1 MKLQGQ
7 YSFTVIASDGVNQD
21 AQQSLTLSITDLD
34 DTGPIITS
42 PDQVS
47 ADENVGADAVV
58 YTVTTNDTGPV
69 SYELISVLQIEQG
82 AIDQRYVD
90 NGDGSITLQLFVDE
104 SLASNYA
111 NGLQNYDLLITYNDD
126 EITDPQISFPDI
138 AFLAT
143 SYESV
148 PGEIQTVTTIFPGSL
163 NVSENPLLELTYQLE
178 EGVNSAEIGVLDV
191 LLGDS
196 SQVLP
201 DSVARYYGTQG
212 FSIDANTGE
221 VSINENPDHE
231 MQVSYNF
238 TVAATDAA
246 GNQSEAVTV
255 NLSINDLDDSA
266 PTFVSADSISAI
278 DENSGAGQVIY
289 TADADDSGDIS
300 DGVTYSLTGDSDTAL
315 EIDAITG
322 QVTLLDNPDYEAQ
335 SSYSFTVVATDA
347 AGNASEGLPLSSYD

>member
-1 MKLQGQ
+1 M
-7 YSFTVIASDGVNQD
+7 
-21 AQQSLTLSITDLD
+21 
-34 DTGPIITS
+34 
-42 PDQVS
+42 
-47 ADENVGADAVV
+47 
-58 YTVTTNDTGPV
+58 
-69 SYELISVLQIEQG
+69 
-82 AIDQRYVD
+82 D

-315 EIDAITG
+315 EIDSITG

-347 AGNASEGLPLSSYD
+347 AGNASQGLPLSSCY

>member
-1 MKLQGQ
+1 
-7 YSFTVIASDGVNQD
+7 
-21 AQQSLTLSITDLD
+21 
-34 DTGPIITS
+34 
-42 PDQVS
+42 
-47 ADENVGADAVV
+47 
-58 YTVTTNDTGPV
+58 
-69 SYELISVLQIEQG
+69 
-82 AIDQRYVD
+82 
-90 NGDGSITLQLFVDE
+90 
-104 SLASNYA
+104 
-111 NGLQNYDLLITYNDD
+111 LITYNDQ
-126 EITDPQISFPDI
+126 EITDPVVSIQNFNINI
-138 AFLAT
+138 TNELT
-143 SYESV
+143 
-148 PGEIQTVTTIFPGSL
+148 PGEITVASVSFPGS
-163 NVSENPLLELTYQLE
+163 VDISQNPLLELTYQLE

-191 LLGDS
+191 LLGES

-278 DENSGAGQVIY
+278 NENTGAGQVIY
-289 TADADDSGDIS
+289 TANADDSGDIS
-300 DGVTYSLTGDSDTAL
+300 DGVTYSLTNDSDSAL
-315 EIDAITG
+315 EIDSISG
-322 QVTLLDNPDYEAQ
+322 QVTLIDNPDYEVQ

-347 AGNASEGLPLSSYD
+347 AGQCKPRSSIIYYY